1 MRVKKWIGMAS
12 VFALTASMLFGC
24 SSGEGTENGS
34 GAAEETSAAEAAG
47 ETSGEEEN
55 AAGES
60 TWPNGNVTLYVPAAA
75 GGGSDMIVR
84 LFAQTMN
91 TVTGSNFVII
101 NDETGAGAVAA
112 ETVRNGEPDGQTLYV
127 PHTGFCG
134 TISAGQYDHS
144 FDDFTIIGL
153 ATTEGTEGNG
163 LFVNADSPYQTFEDF
178 VAYAQENP
186 GALVGGVET
195 NKAGHNAL
203 LLLQNEVGFET
214 TIVDSGSSANRI
226 TSLMGGMVDFST
238 LPTATA
244 APYVESGDQRC
255 LVTLGSLKCESIPDV
270 PTIEE
275 CGYEPCD
282 LPTCMVLLGPPDMNQ
297 ADVDKIHE
305 YLKQASQDT
314 ALQEGLKK
322 LGAAW
327 EYKTQQ
333 ESIDYVHEMQEKF
346 DTAFELQNR

>member
-1 MRVKKWIGMAS
+1 MKAKRWMGIAAAAALAASAMA
-12 VFALTASMLFGC
+12 GC
-24 SSGEGTENGS
+24 GSGETAKETTAAQAAAGS
-34 GAAEETSAAEAAG
+34 EASEAAAEEAS
-47 ETSGEEEN
+47 
-55 AAGES
+55 AGES
-60 TWPNGNVTLYVPAAA
+60 SWPSGNVTLYVPAAA

-84 LFAQTMN
+84 LFAQAMN
-91 TVTGSNFVII
+91 DVTGSNFVII

-112 ETVRNGEPDGQTLYV
+112 ETVRNGKPDGLTLYV

-163 LFVNADSPYQTFEDF
+163 IFVNADSPYETFEDF
-178 VAYAQENP
+178 VAYAKENP
-186 GALVGGVET
+186 GDLVGGVET

-244 APYVESGDQRC
+244 APYVESGDLRC
-255 LVTLGSLKCESIPDV
+255 LVTLGSLKCQSIENV

-282 LPTCMVLLGPPDMNQ
+282 LPTCMILLGPAGMNQ

-305 YLKQASQDT
+305 YLQQANQDQT
-314 ALQEGLKK
+314 LQDGLAK

-346 DTAFELQNR
+346 DTAYEIQNR

>member
-1 MRVKKWIGMAS
+1 
-12 VFALTASMLFGC
+12 
-24 SSGEGTENGS
+24 
-34 GAAEETSAAEAAG
+34 
-47 ETSGEEEN
+47 
-55 AAGES
+55 
-60 TWPNGNVTLYVPAAA
+60 
-75 GGGSDMIVR
+75 MIVR

-91 TVTGSNFVII
+91 EVTGTNFVII

-112 ETVRNGEPDGQTLYV
+112 ETVRNGKPDGLTLYV

-144 FDDFTIIGL
+144 FDDFTII
-153 ATTEGTEGNG
+153 AMTTTEGNEGNG
-163 LFVNADSPYQTFEDF
+163 IFVNADSPYQTFDEF
-178 VAYAQENP
+178 VSYAKENP

-203 LLLQNEVGFET
+203 LLLQDEVGFET

-226 TSLMGGMVDFST
+226 TSLMGGMVDFTT

-244 APYVESGDQRC
+244 APYVESGDLRC
-255 LVTLGSLKCESIPDV
+255 LVTLGSLKSQTIENV

-282 LPTCMVLLGPPDMNQ
+282 LPTCMILLGPPEMEQ

-305 YLKQASQDT
+305 YLKKANQDQT
-314 ALQEGLKK
+314 LQDGLAK
-322 LGAAW
+322 LGTAW

-333 ESIDYVHEMQEKF
+333 ESIDYVHEMQKKF
-346 DTAFELQNR
+346 DTAYELQMGGEQ